1 LKAKIITLF
10 DYSMDIFLKLQKVI
24 VDSYT
29 VIFRG
34 GIVLLGLALFALS
47 QHTPDILNYEL
58 NAKQVSFEFEELT
71 GRKLSEV
78 ECEHLK
84 ANIKLCLLAK
94 YQEDTVKKTTSMF
107 MVFYK
112 LLVDAGLILLSVSV
126 YGFISSAHFQ
136 RDDL

>member
-1 LKAKIITLF
+1 
-10 DYSMDIFLKLQKVI
+10 MDTFLKLQSVL
-24 VDSYT
+24 VDSYK

-34 GIVLLGLALFALS
+34 GVVMLGLALFALS

-84 ANIKLCLLAK
+84 TNIKLCLLAK
-94 YQEDTVKKTTSMF
+94 YQEETVKKTTNML
-107 MVFYK
+107 MPIYK
-112 LLVDAGLILLSVSV
+112 LLFDIGLILVSVSF
-126 YGFISSAHFQ
+126 YGFISSAHFH
-136 RDDL
+136 RNH